1 MLAVLENPP
10 EVAPAP
16 AQQTEGAPSTP
27 TIAPVI
33 PTVLTPSPT
42 QVTVVKVEE
51 SAPVPMETQTIQ
63 TVQSIQTIGSNLVQV
78 NSQISLPTQGVQRLL
93 TRLYVPVLVLDL

>member
-16 AQQTEGAPSTP
+16 AQPTEGPPSTP
-27 TIAPVI
+27 TILPAT
-33 PTVLTPSPT
+33 PTVLTAPPT

-51 SAPVPMETQTIQ
+51 SAPAPMETQTIQ

-78 NSQISLPTQGVQRLL
+78 NSQISLPIQGV
-93 TRLYVPVLVLDL
+93 

>member
-16 AQQTEGAPSTP
+16 AQQTEGAPLTP
-27 TIAPVI
+27 TIPPVT
-33 PTVLTPSPT
+33 PTVLAPPPT
-42 QVTVVKVEE
+42 QVAVVKVEE
-51 SAPVPMETQTIQ
+51 PTPVPMETQTIQ

-78 NSQISLPTQGVQRLL
+78 NLQISLPT
-93 TRLYVPVLVLDL
+93 